1 MQGSTIQHRRQHGHR
16 GALLLA
22 SLLACA
28 AALTAGATGAAGAT
42 PMAVAR
48 HGVFVY
54 SDLCVNQDNGE
65 GGGQRISLMRF
76 AEVDTVVYEFTAG
89 SLSWP
94 VLASDV
100 NIDPQMGALYF
111 TVQTADGEQRTIA
124 GKLSRDRQSL
134 TLAGGYCADAAVPIK
149 LLRVN
154 DFSRRLKACTP
165 CPVVAP
171 VVAPAA
177 APG

>member
-1 MQGSTIQHRRQHGHR
+1 MQGSTIQHRRRYGHWSTR
-16 GALLLA
+16 LLA
-22 SLLACA
+22 SLLACS
-28 AALTAGATGAAGAT
+28 AALTAGAAGTAGAA
-42 PMAVAR
+42 PMAR
-48 HGVFVY
+48 HGLFVY
-54 SDLCVNQDNGE
+54 SDLCVNPDSGE

-124 GKLSRDRQSL
+124 GKLSGDRQSL
-134 TLAGGYCADAAVPIK
+134 TLAGGYCANAAVPIK
-149 LLRVN
+149 LSRVN
-154 DFSRRLKACTP
+154 DFSRTLKACTP
-165 CPVVAP
+165 CAVTASR
-171 VVAPAA
+171 
-177 APG
+177 